1 MSKSPN
7 IGLKV
12 SPRYRVAIVGC
23 GGISHAHGN
32 AWRALPD
39 IEIVGACDE
48 KFEAL
53 SRFATEYNVQNTYNE
68 LRQMLEKQQ
77 PDVLVVA
84 TWPSSHLKNVLEAV
98 RCGVKG
104 ILVEKPIAVNT
115 TQLEQ
120 MIQVTARADICLMEA
135 FMYRHHPLTLAVKQK
150 IEEGAIGEVRY
161 ARSTFSTG
169 LGRSLQAHIQKAD
182 RQNWRLRGDLGGG
195 AVMDLGCYCI
205 NIIRYLVG
213 MEPQFVW
220 ATGKFEPINNVW
232 ETLIGTLDFGNGIT
246 GQLDCSFGWTWRE
259 SYEVAGTEG
268 SLFVQS
274 AWGNG
279 EAESH
284 FIVNG
289 ETFSVAGVN
298 PYGAEILNLCE
309 AIETGTP
316 TRLPIADALGNM
328 RVIDALHES
337 AHLCQP
343 VRLSASGV

>member
-1 MSKSPN
+1 MSK
-7 IGLKV
+7 KH
-12 SPRYRVAIVGC
+12 RVAIVGC

-32 AWRALPD
+32 AWRNLSE

-48 KFEAL
+48 KFESLA
-53 SRFATEYNVQNTYNE
+53 RFATEYNVQNTYND
-68 LRQMLEKQQ
+68 LRQMLEKQE

-104 ILVEKPIAVNT
+104 ILVEKPITVNT

-120 MIQVTARADICLMEA
+120 MIQVTEHANILLMEA

-150 IEEGAIGEVRY
+150 IEEGIIGEVRY

-169 LGRSLQAHIQKAD
+169 LTD

-195 AVMDLGCYCI
+195 AIMDLGCYCI

-213 MEPQFVW
+213 GEPHSVW

-232 ETLIGTLDFGNGIT
+232 ETLIGTLDFGDGIT

-259 SYEVAGTEG
+259 SYEVAGTDG
-268 SLFVQS
+268 TLFVQS
-274 AWGNG
+274 AWGNSEG
-279 EAESH
+279 ESH
-284 FIVNG
+284 FTVNG
-289 ETFSVAGVN
+289 ETFSVSGVN
-298 PYGAEILNLCE
+298 PYAAEILDLCQ

-337 AHLCQP
+337 ARTGQ
-343 VRLSASGV
+343 RFKLST

>member
-1 MSKSPN
+1 MAK
-7 IGLKV
+7 K
-12 SPRYRVAIVGC
+12 YRVAIVGC
-23 GGISHAHGN
+23 GGISNAHGN
-32 AWRALPD
+32 AWRNLPE

-48 KFEAL
+48 KFESLA
-53 SRFATEYNVQNTYNE
+53 RFATEYDVQNTYND

-77 PDVLVVA
+77 PDVLVIA

-104 ILVEKPIAVNT
+104 ILVEKPIAVNV

-120 MIQVTARADICLMEA
+120 MIQVTERANILLMEA

-150 IEEGAIGEVRY
+150 IEDGAIGEVRY

-169 LGRSLQAHIQKAD
+169 LTD

-213 MEPQFVW
+213 REPQSVW

-232 ETLIGTLDFGNGIT
+232 ETLIGTLDFGDGIT

-259 SYEVAGTEG
+259 SYEVAGTDG
-268 SLFVQS
+268 TLFVQS
-274 AWGNG
+274 AWGNSEG
-279 EAESH
+279 ESH

-289 ETFSVAGVN
+289 ETCNAINGVN

-309 AIETGTP
+309 AIDTGAP
-316 TRLPIADALGNM
+316 LRLPIEDALGNM

-337 AHLCQP
+337 AHIGQCIN
-343 VRLSASGV
+343 LSA

>member
-1 MSKSPN
+1 MAK
-7 IGLKV
+7 K
-12 SPRYRVAIVGC
+12 YRVAIVGC
-23 GGISHAHGN
+23 GGISNAHGN
-32 AWRALPD
+32 AWRNLPE

-48 KFEAL
+48 KFESLA
-53 SRFATEYNVQNTYNE
+53 RFATEYNVQNTYND
-68 LRQMLEKQQ
+68 LRQMLEKQE
-77 PDVLVVA
+77 PDVLVIA

-98 RCGVKG
+98 RCGIKG

-120 MIQVTARADICLMEA
+120 MIQVTERANILLMEA

-150 IEEGAIGEVRY
+150 VEEGIIGEVRY

-213 MEPQFVW
+213 REPQSVW

-259 SYEVAGTEG
+259 SYEVAGTDG
-268 SLFVQS
+268 TLFVQS
-274 AWGNG
+274 AWGNSEG
-279 EAESH
+279 ESH
-284 FIVNG
+284 FTVNS
-289 ETFSVAGVN
+289 ETFSVSGVN
-298 PYGAEILNLCE
+298 PYAAEILDLCQ
-309 AIETGTP
+309 AIDTGDP
-316 TRLPIADALGNM
+316 LRLPIEDALGNM
-328 RVIDALHES
+328 RVIDALHQS
-337 AHLCQP
+337 AHTGQCIKIP
-343 VRLSASGV
+343 VQRLENS

>member
-1 MSKSPN
+1 MAK
-7 IGLKV
+7 K
-12 SPRYRVAIVGC
+12 YRVAIVGC

-32 AWRALPD
+32 AWRNLPE

-48 KFEAL
+48 KFESL
-53 SRFATEYNVQNTYNE
+53 KRFATEYNVQNTYND

-98 RCGVKG
+98 RSGVKG
-104 ILVEKPIAVNT
+104 ILVEKPITVNA

-120 MIQVTARADICLMEA
+120 MIQVTERADILLMEA

-169 LGRSLQAHIQKAD
+169 LTD

-205 NIIRYLVG
+205 NIIRYLIG
-213 MEPQFVW
+213 REPQSVW

-232 ETLIGTLDFGNGIT
+232 ETLIGTLDFGDGIT

-268 SLFVQS
+268 TLCVQS
-274 AWGNG
+274 AWGNSEG
-279 EAESH
+279 EAH
-284 FIVNG
+284 FTVNG
-289 ETFSVAGVN
+289 ETFSVSGVN
-298 PYGAEILNLCE
+298 PYAAEILDLCQ
-309 AIETGTP
+309 AIDTGAP
-316 TRLPIADALGNM
+316 LRLPIEDALGNM

-337 AHLCQP
+337 AHTGQRRKL
-343 VRLSASGV
+343 G

>member
-1 MSKSPN
+1 
-7 IGLKV
+7 
-12 SPRYRVAIVGC
+12 
-23 GGISHAHGN
+23 
-32 AWRALPD
+32 
-39 IEIVGACDE
+39 
-48 KFEAL
+48 
-53 SRFATEYNVQNTYNE
+53 
-68 LRQMLEKQQ
+68 MLEKQQ
-77 PDVLVVA
+77 PDVLVIA

-104 ILVEKPIAVNT
+104 ILVEKPITVNT

-120 MIQVTARADICLMEA
+120 MIQVTERADIRLMEA

-169 LGRSLQAHIQKAD
+169 LMD
-182 RQNWRLRGDLGGG
+182 RRNWRLRGDLGGG

-213 MEPQFVW
+213 REPQSVW

-259 SYEVAGTEG
+259 SYEVAGTDG
-268 SLFVQS
+268 TLFVQS
-274 AWGNG
+274 AWGNSEG
-279 EAESH
+279 ESH

-289 ETFSVAGVN
+289 ETIRVANGVN
-298 PYGAEILNLCE
+298 PYATEILDLCR
-309 AIETGTP
+309 AVDTGVP
-316 TRLPIADALGNM
+316 THLPISDALGNM

-337 AHLCQP
+337 AHTGQCIK
-343 VRLSASGV
+343 LSA

>member
-1 MSKSPN
+1 MAK
-7 IGLKV
+7 K
-12 SPRYRVAIVGC
+12 YRVAIVGC

-32 AWRALPD
+32 AWRNLPE

-48 KFEAL
+48 KFESL
-53 SRFATEYNVQNTYNE
+53 KRFATEYNVQNTYND

-98 RCGVKG
+98 RSGVKG
-104 ILVEKPIAVNT
+104 ILVEKPITVNA

-120 MIQVTARADICLMEA
+120 MIQVTENANILLMEA

-169 LGRSLQAHIQKAD
+169 LTD

-213 MEPQFVW
+213 REPQSVW

-232 ETLIGTLDFGNGIT
+232 ETLIGTLDFGDGIT

-268 SLFVQS
+268 TLCVQS
-274 AWGNG
+274 AWGNSEG
-279 EAESH
+279 EAH
-284 FIVNG
+284 FTVNG
-289 ETFSVAGVN
+289 ETFSVSGVN
-298 PYGAEILNLCE
+298 PYAAEILDLCQ
-309 AIETGTP
+309 AIDTGAP
-316 TRLPIADALGNM
+316 LRLPIEDALGNM

-337 AHLCQP
+337 AHTGQRRKL
-343 VRLSASGV
+343 G

>member
-1 MSKSPN
+1 MAK
-7 IGLKV
+7 K
-12 SPRYRVAIVGC
+12 YRVAIVGC
-23 GGISHAHGN
+23 GGISNAHGN
-32 AWRALPD
+32 AWRNLPE

-48 KFEAL
+48 KFESLA
-53 SRFATEYNVQNTYNE
+53 RFATEYNVQNTYND
-68 LRQMLEKQQ
+68 LRQMLEKQE

-104 ILVEKPIAVNT
+104 ILVEKPITVNT

-120 MIQVTARADICLMEA
+120 MIQVTERANILLMEA

-150 IEEGAIGEVRY
+150 VEEGAIGEVRY

-169 LGRSLQAHIQKAD
+169 LTD

-213 MEPQFVW
+213 REPQSVW
-220 ATGKFEPINNVW
+220 ATGKFEPLNNVW
-232 ETLIGTLDFGNGIT
+232 ETLIGTLDFGDGIT

-259 SYEVAGTEG
+259 SYEVTGTDG
-268 SLFVQS
+268 TLFVQS
-274 AWGNG
+274 AWGNSEG
-279 EAESH
+279 ESH
-284 FIVNG
+284 FTVNG
-289 ETFSVAGVN
+289 ETFSVRGVN
-298 PYGAEILNLCE
+298 PYAAEILNLCH
-309 AIETGTP
+309 AIETGDP
-316 TRLPIADALGNM
+316 LRLPIEDALGNM

-337 AHLCQP
+337 AHTGQCIKIP
-343 VRLSASGV
+343 VQRLENSWQQSRD

>member
-1 MSKSPN
+1 MVK
-7 IGLKV
+7 K
-12 SPRYRVAIVGC
+12 YRVAIVGC
-23 GGISHAHGN
+23 GGISNAHGN
-32 AWRALPD
+32 AWRNLPE

-48 KFEAL
+48 KFESLA
-53 SRFATEYNVQNTYNE
+53 RFATEYEVQNTYND

-77 PDVLVVA
+77 PDVLVIA

-104 ILVEKPIAVNT
+104 ILVEKPIAVNA

-120 MIQVTARADICLMEA
+120 MIQVTERADILLMEA

-150 IEEGAIGEVRY
+150 IEDGAIGDVRY

-169 LGRSLQAHIQKAD
+169 LTD

-213 MEPQFVW
+213 QEPQSVW

-259 SYEVAGTEG
+259 SYEVAGTDG
-268 SLFVQS
+268 TLFVQS
-274 AWGNG
+274 AWGNSEG
-279 EAESH
+279 ESH

-289 ETFSVAGVN
+289 ETFSVIDGMN

-309 AIETGTP
+309 AIDTGAP
-316 TRLPIADALGNM
+316 LHLPIEDALGNM

-337 AHLCQP
+337 ARTGQCLS
-343 VRLSASGV
+343 LSA

>member
-1 MSKSPN
+1 MAK
-7 IGLKV
+7 K
-12 SPRYRVAIVGC
+12 YRVAIVGC
-23 GGISHAHGN
+23 GGISQAHGN
-32 AWRALPD
+32 AWRNLPE

-48 KFEAL
+48 KFESLA
-53 SRFATEYNVQNTYNE
+53 RFATEYNVQNTYND

-98 RCGVKG
+98 RSGVKG
-104 ILVEKPIAVNT
+104 ILVEKPIAVNA

-120 MIQVTARADICLMEA
+120 MIQVTERANILLMEA

-150 IEEGAIGEVRY
+150 IEDGAIGEVRY

-169 LGRSLQAHIQKAD
+169 LTD

-205 NIIRYLVG
+205 NIIRYLIG
-213 MEPQFVW
+213 REPQSVW

-232 ETLIGTLDFGNGIT
+232 ETLIGTLDFGDGIT
-246 GQLDCSFGWTWRE
+246 GQFDCSFGWTWRE

-268 SLFVQS
+268 TLFVQS
-274 AWGNG
+274 AWGNSEG
-279 EAESH
+279 ESH
-284 FIVNG
+284 FTVND
-289 ETFSVAGVN
+289 ETFSVSGVN
-298 PYGAEILNLCE
+298 PYAAEILDLCQ

-328 RVIDALHES
+328 RTIDALHES
-337 AHLCQP
+337 AHTGQSIKIP
-343 VRLSASGV
+343 VLKT

>member
-1 MSKSPN
+1 MTK
-7 IGLKV
+7 K
-12 SPRYRVAIVGC
+12 YRVAIVGC
-23 GGISHAHGN
+23 GGISNAHGN
-32 AWRALPD
+32 AWRNLPE

-48 KFEAL
+48 KFESLA
-53 SRFATEYNVQNTYNE
+53 RFATEYEVQNTYND

-77 PDVLVVA
+77 PDALVIA

-104 ILVEKPIAVNT
+104 ILVEKPIAVNAP
-115 TQLEQ
+115 QLEQ
-120 MIQVTARADICLMEA
+120 MIQVTERADILLMEA

-150 IEEGAIGEVRY
+150 IEDGAIGDVRY

-169 LGRSLQAHIQKAD
+169 LTD

-213 MEPQFVW
+213 QEPQSVW

-259 SYEVAGTEG
+259 SYEVAGTDG
-268 SLFVQS
+268 TLFVQS
-274 AWGNG
+274 AWGNSEG
-279 EAESH
+279 ESH

-289 ETFSVAGVN
+289 ETFSVIDGVN

-309 AIETGTP
+309 AIDTGAP
-316 TRLPIADALGNM
+316 LHLPIEDALGNM

-337 AHLCQP
+337 ARTGQCLS
-343 VRLSASGV
+343 LSA

>member
-1 MSKSPN
+1 MAK
-7 IGLKV
+7 K
-12 SPRYRVAIVGC
+12 YRVAIVGC
-23 GGISHAHGN
+23 GGISNAHGN
-32 AWRALPD
+32 AWRNLPE

-48 KFEAL
+48 KFESLA
-53 SRFATEYNVQNTYNE
+53 RFATEYEVQNTYND

-77 PDVLVVA
+77 PDILVIA

-104 ILVEKPIAVNT
+104 ILVEKPIAVNA

-120 MIQVTARADICLMEA
+120 MIQVTERADILLMEA

-150 IEEGAIGEVRY
+150 IEDGAIGDVRY

-169 LGRSLQAHIQKAD
+169 LTD

-205 NIIRYLVG
+205 NIIRYLIG
-213 MEPQFVW
+213 QEPQSVW

-232 ETLIGTLDFGNGIT
+232 ETLIGTLDFGDGIT

-259 SYEVAGTEG
+259 SYEVAGTDG
-268 SLFVQS
+268 TLFVQS
-274 AWGNG
+274 AWGNSEG
-279 EAESH
+279 ESH

-289 ETFSVAGVN
+289 ETFSVIDGVN
-298 PYGAEILNLCE
+298 PYGAEILDLCE
-309 AIETGTP
+309 AIDTGAP
-316 TRLPIADALGNM
+316 LHLPIDDALGNM

-337 AHLCQP
+337 ARTGQCLS
-343 VRLSASGV
+343 LSA

>member
-1 MSKSPN
+1 MAK
-7 IGLKV
+7 K
-12 SPRYRVAIVGC
+12 YRVAIVGC
-23 GGISHAHGN
+23 GGISNAHGN
-32 AWRALPD
+32 AWRNLPE
-39 IEIVGACDE
+39 IEVVGACDE
-48 KFEAL
+48 KFESLA
-53 SRFATEYNVQNTYNE
+53 RFATEYDVQNTYND

-77 PDVLVVA
+77 PDVLVIG

-104 ILVEKPIAVNT
+104 ILVEKPIAVNV

-120 MIQVTARADICLMEA
+120 MIQVTERANILLMEA

-150 IEEGAIGEVRY
+150 IEDGAIGEVRY

-169 LGRSLQAHIQKAD
+169 LTD

-195 AVMDLGCYCI
+195 AIMDLGCYCI

-213 MEPQFVW
+213 REPQSVW

-232 ETLIGTLDFGNGIT
+232 ETLIGTLDFGDGIT

-259 SYEVAGTEG
+259 SYEVAGTDG
-268 SLFVQS
+268 MLFVQS
-274 AWGNG
+274 AWGNSEG
-279 EAESH
+279 ESH

-289 ETFSVAGVN
+289 ETHSVSGVN

-309 AIETGTP
+309 AIDTGAP
-316 TRLPIADALGNM
+316 LRLPIEDALGNM

-337 AHLCQP
+337 AHTGQCIN
-343 VRLSASGV
+343 LSA

>member
-1 MSKSPN
+1 MGK
-7 IGLKV
+7 K
-12 SPRYRVAIVGC
+12 YRVAIVGC

-32 AWRALPD
+32 AWRNLPE

-48 KFEAL
+48 KFESLA
-53 SRFATEYNVQNTYNE
+53 RFATEYNVQNTYND

-98 RCGVKG
+98 RSGVKG
-104 ILVEKPIAVNT
+104 ILVEKPIAVNA

-120 MIQVTARADICLMEA
+120 MIQVTERANILFMEA

-150 IEEGAIGEVRY
+150 IEDGAIGEVRY

-169 LGRSLQAHIQKAD
+169 LTD

-213 MEPQFVW
+213 REPQSVW

-232 ETLIGTLDFGNGIT
+232 ETLIGTLDFGDGIT
-246 GQLDCSFGWTWRE
+246 GQFDCSFGWTWRE
-259 SYEVAGTEG
+259 SYEVTGTEG
-268 SLFVQS
+268 TLFVQS
-274 AWGNG
+274 AWGNSEG
-279 EAESH
+279 ESH
-284 FIVNG
+284 FTVNN
-289 ETFSVAGVN
+289 ETFSVRGVN
-298 PYGAEILNLCE
+298 PYAAEILDLCQ

-328 RVIDALHES
+328 RTIDALHES
-337 AHLCQP
+337 AHTGQCIKIP
-343 VRLSASGV
+343 VQRLENS

>member
-1 MSKSPN
+1 MTK
-7 IGLKV
+7 KH
-12 SPRYRVAIVGC
+12 RVAIVGC

-32 AWRALPD
+32 AWRNLPE

-48 KFEAL
+48 KFESLA
-53 SRFATEYNVQNTYNE
+53 RFASEFNVQNTYND

-98 RCGVKG
+98 RCGVKA
-104 ILVEKPIAVNT
+104 ILVEKPIAVTT

-120 MIQVTARADICLMEA
+120 MIQVTERANILLMEA
-135 FMYRHHPLTLAVKQK
+135 FMYRHHPLTLAAKQK

-169 LGRSLQAHIQKAD
+169 LTD

-213 MEPQFVW
+213 REPQSAW

-232 ETLIGTLDFGNGIT
+232 ETLIGTLDFGEGVT
-246 GQLDCSFGWTWRE
+246 GQFDCSFGWTWRE
-259 SYEVAGTEG
+259 SYEVTGTEG
-268 SLFVQS
+268 TLFVQS
-274 AWGNG
+274 AWGNSEG
-279 EAESH
+279 ESH
-284 FIVNG
+284 FTVNG
-289 ETFSVAGVN
+289 ETVTVNGVN
-298 PYGAEILNLCE
+298 PYAAEILDLCN
-309 AIETGTP
+309 AMETGEP
-316 TRLPIADALGNM
+316 IRLPLTDALGNM
-328 RVIDALHES
+328 RTIDALHES
-337 AHLCQP
+337 AHTGQSIKIP
-343 VRLSASGV
+343 V

>member
-1 MSKSPN
+1 MVK
-7 IGLKV
+7 K
-12 SPRYRVAIVGC
+12 YRVAIVGC

-32 AWRALPD
+32 AWRNVPE

-53 SRFATEYNVQNTYNE
+53 SRFATEYNVQNTYND

-77 PDVLVVA
+77 PDILVVA

-98 RCGVKG
+98 RCGIKG

-115 TQLEQ
+115 SQLEQ
-120 MIQVTARADICLMEA
+120 MIQVTERANINLMEA

-150 IEEGAIGEVRY
+150 IEEGAIGDVRY
-161 ARSTFSTG
+161 VRSTFSTQ
-169 LGRSLQAHIQKAD
+169 LTD

-213 MEPQFVW
+213 CEPQFAW
-220 ATGKFEPINNVW
+220 ATGKYEPLNNVW
-232 ETLIGTLDFGNGIT
+232 ETLIGTLDFGDGVT
-246 GQLDCSFGWTWRE
+246 GQFDCSFGWTWRE
-259 SYEVAGTEG
+259 CYEVAGTNG
-268 SLFVQS
+268 SLFAQK

-279 EAESH
+279 EGDSH
-284 FIVNG
+284 FTVN
-289 ETFSVAGVN
+289 EEVVSVTGVN
-298 PYGAEILNLCE
+298 PYAAEILNLCE
-309 AIETGTP
+309 TLENGTP
-316 TRLPIADALGNM
+316 LRLPIADALGNM

-337 AHLCQP
+337 AHTGQRI
-343 VRLSASGV
+343 RLPD

>member
-1 MSKSPN
+1 MAK
-7 IGLKV
+7 K
-12 SPRYRVAIVGC
+12 YRVAIVGC
-23 GGISHAHGN
+23 GGISNAHGN
-32 AWRALPD
+32 AWRNLPE

-48 KFEAL
+48 KFESLA
-53 SRFATEYNVQNTYNE
+53 RFATEYNVQNTYND
-68 LRQMLEKQQ
+68 LQQMLEKQE
-77 PDVLVVA
+77 PDVLVIA

-104 ILVEKPIAVNT
+104 ILVEKPITVNT

-120 MIQVTARADICLMEA
+120 MIQVTERANILLMEA

-169 LGRSLQAHIQKAD
+169 LTD

-195 AVMDLGCYCI
+195 AVMDLGCYCL

-213 MEPQFVW
+213 REPQSVW

-259 SYEVAGTEG
+259 SYEVAGTDG
-268 SLFVQS
+268 TLFVQS
-274 AWGNG
+274 AWGNSEG
-279 EAESH
+279 ESH
-284 FIVNG
+284 FTVNS
-289 ETFSVAGVN
+289 ETFSVSGVN
-298 PYGAEILNLCE
+298 PYAAEILDLCQ
-309 AIETGTP
+309 AIDTGDP
-316 TRLPIADALGNM
+316 LRLPIEDALGNM
-328 RVIDALHES
+328 RVIDALHQS
-337 AHLCQP
+337 AHTGQCIKIP
-343 VRLSASGV
+343 VQRLENSWQQLRD

>member
-1 MSKSPN
+1 MAK
-7 IGLKV
+7 K
-12 SPRYRVAIVGC
+12 YRVAIVGC
-23 GGISHAHGN
+23 GGISNAHGN
-32 AWRALPD
+32 AWRNLPE

-48 KFEAL
+48 KFESLA
-53 SRFATEYNVQNTYNE
+53 RFATEYDVQNTYND

-77 PDVLVVA
+77 PDVLVIA

-104 ILVEKPIAVNT
+104 ILVEKPIAVNAI
-115 TQLEQ
+115 QLEQ
-120 MIQVTARADICLMEA
+120 MIQVTERADILLMEA

-150 IEEGAIGEVRY
+150 IEDGAIGDVRY

-169 LGRSLQAHIQKAD
+169 LTD

-213 MEPQFVW
+213 REPQSVW

-259 SYEVAGTEG
+259 SYEVAGTDG
-268 SLFVQS
+268 TLFVQS
-274 AWGNG
+274 AWGNSEG
-279 EAESH
+279 ESH

-289 ETFSVAGVN
+289 ETFSVIDGVN

-309 AIETGTP
+309 AIDTGAP
-316 TRLPIADALGNM
+316 LHLPIEDALGNM

-337 AHLCQP
+337 ARTGQHLS
-343 VRLSASGV
+343 LTA

>member
-1 MSKSPN
+1 MAK
-7 IGLKV
+7 K
-12 SPRYRVAIVGC
+12 YRVAIVGC
-23 GGISHAHGN
+23 GGISNAHGN
-32 AWRALPD
+32 AWRNLPE

-48 KFEAL
+48 KFESLA
-53 SRFATEYNVQNTYNE
+53 RFATEYKVQNTYND

-77 PDVLVVA
+77 PDVLVIA

-104 ILVEKPIAVNT
+104 ILVEKPIAVNA

-120 MIQVTARADICLMEA
+120 MIQVTERADILLMEA

-150 IEEGAIGEVRY
+150 IEDGAIGDVRY

-169 LGRSLQAHIQKAD
+169 LTD

-205 NIIRYLVG
+205 NIIRYLIG
-213 MEPQFVW
+213 QEPQSVW

-232 ETLIGTLDFGNGIT
+232 ETLIGTLDFGDGIT

-259 SYEVAGTEG
+259 SYEVAGTDG
-268 SLFVQS
+268 TLFVQS
-274 AWGNG
+274 AWGNSEG
-279 EAESH
+279 ESH

-289 ETFSVAGVN
+289 ETFSVIDGVN
-298 PYGAEILNLCE
+298 PYGAEILDLCE
-309 AIETGTP
+309 AIDTGAP
-316 TRLPIADALGNM
+316 LHLPIDDALGNM

-337 AHLCQP
+337 ARTGQCLS
-343 VRLSASGV
+343 LSA

>member
-1 MSKSPN
+1 MAK
-7 IGLKV
+7 K
-12 SPRYRVAIVGC
+12 YRVAIVGC
-23 GGISHAHGN
+23 GGISNAHGN
-32 AWRALPD
+32 AWRNLPE

-48 KFEAL
+48 KFESLA
-53 SRFATEYNVQNTYNE
+53 RFATEYDVQNTYND

-77 PDVLVVA
+77 PDVLVIA

-104 ILVEKPIAVNT
+104 ILVEKPIAVNA

-120 MIQVTARADICLMEA
+120 MIQVTERADILLMEA

-150 IEEGAIGEVRY
+150 IEDGAIGDVRY

-169 LGRSLQAHIQKAD
+169 LTD

-213 MEPQFVW
+213 REPQSVW

-232 ETLIGTLDFGNGIT
+232 ETLIGTLDFGDGIT

-259 SYEVAGTEG
+259 SYEVAGTDG
-268 SLFVQS
+268 TLFVQS
-274 AWGNG
+274 AWGNSEG
-279 EAESH
+279 ESH

-289 ETFSVAGVN
+289 GTFSVIDGVN

-309 AIETGTP
+309 AIYTGAP
-316 TRLPIADALGNM
+316 LHLPIEDALGNM

-337 AHLCQP
+337 ARTGQHLS
-343 VRLSASGV
+343 LSA